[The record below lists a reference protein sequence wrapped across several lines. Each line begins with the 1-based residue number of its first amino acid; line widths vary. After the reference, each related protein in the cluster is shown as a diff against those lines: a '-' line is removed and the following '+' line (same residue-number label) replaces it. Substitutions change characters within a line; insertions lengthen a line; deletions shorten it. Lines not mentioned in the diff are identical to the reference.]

1 MWTEDYITKNMQE
14 LRSNILREMINNK
27 GTITVDKIINIIM
40 SKREPL
46 NLKSIYRNGDNNY
59 VEQVKSIEGTL
70 VSLLREKFEKDVKE
84 QIPMLMNIE
93 YVQENGKDV
102 YTFNAT
108 DFNNEN
114 KLVKVP
120 DVITGPYEELT
131 NHEIKKRELKLY
143 SKMDLLVPEDINI
156 ILESLEY

>member
-1 MWTEDYITKNMQE
+1 MWTDEYITKNMQE
-14 LRSNILREMINNK
+14 LRSNVLREMINNK

-46 NLKSIYRNGDNNY
+46 NLKSVYREGDNNY

-70 VSLLREKFEKDVKE
+70 ESLLREKFKKDVKE

-93 YVQENGKDV
+93 YVQEAGKDV

-108 DFNNEN
+108 DFTNEN

-120 DVITGPYEELT
+120 DVITSPFAELT
-131 NHEIKKRELKLY
+131 NREIKKRELKLY
-143 SKMDLLVPEDINI
+143 SKMDLLVPKDINI